1 MAKSLSHLS
10 SESTQQTNT
19 TGVTTPILE
28 VDPDSGTLIRL
39 LNKVETGEEV
49 GLPIFAKFQDT
60 NGNNLPTDT
69 KFILRVLRPT
79 DDEPT
84 PVAVAEDNIAPWNG
98 LTTQEQRNEENIDS
112 VKIRLKGDRVNVRD
126 KDTLRVEVNSSAAID
141 WANSELYF
149 ARAGV
154 QERPF
159 EG

>member
-10 SESTQQTNT
+10 SEATQKTNT

-39 LNKVETGEEV
+39 LNKVSTGEAP
-49 GLPIFAKFQDT
+49 GLPVIAKLQDT
-60 NGNNLPTDT
+60 NGNDLPTDT
-69 KFILRVLRPT
+69 KLILRVLRPT
-79 DDEPT
+79 DDEPQ
-84 PVAVAEDNIAPWNG
+84 PVSVAEDNIAAWNG
-98 LTTQEQRNEENIDS
+98 LTTAEQRNEENIDS
-112 VKIRLKGDRVNVRD
+112 VKLRLKGDRINIRD
-126 KDTLRVEVNSSAAID
+126 KDTLRVEVDSSTAID

-149 ARAGV
+149 VREGV